1 MPDKNSA
8 HPLEDKQE
16 PVVESEEEKEEEDDD
31 SSESSTKEEEE
42 AQYEEDDYDYY
53 SDSDDS
59 EDDNNEPYIEETYEE
74 VEDDKSPEA
83 VLRKFNEVLDSR
95 EYKKRLEKEDRGY
108 VFYEDLFDFPED
120 PEKWREEDLEEY
132 WEDAPLGMTEP
143 GWDPVWADEE
153 DWEVVR
159 EELQAGRDPKIAPF
173 YVPYRRYFPAI
184 PDNHFDISN
193 PKSVIEELD
202 RIEEFLKWVSYIFPD
217 GSSYEGTVWDDLA
230 HGKGVYIAESGLVR
244 YEGEWLQNNMEG
256 HGVVEVDIPGREP
269 IPGSKLEAKMRA
281 EGQIIARDYMSPED
295 REWLEMDIEDSVML
309 SNGRYEIP
317 WDDNNE
323 WVRQFGK
330 KPEKGRYRYAG
341 QWKHGRMHGCG
352 VYEVNNRVI
361 FGRFYF
367 GELMQDS
374 TGCEADIATL
384 HSGIAEVAAAKA
396 RMFVNKPDGM
406 VREERGPYSD
416 PQHPYFYDED
426 DVWMAPGFI
435 NQFFEVPDYWKR
447 YVKDVDQEREMWL
460 NSFYKSPLRI
470 PMPAELS
477 YWWEKDEYPEF
488 VLINQE
494 PEPDPDDPSK
504 LIYTEDPLIVHT
516 PTGKVINY
524 VDDEKYGI
532 RLFWQPP
539 LEEGEDVDPSKTQFL
554 PLGYDEFFGQ
564 AVPGTKKESKLMGL
578 VVAVENFLRPIFEKL
593 DKWSE
598 EKKKG
603 SDLKL
608 KLIDQELE
616 FVEAQ
621 VCLEE
626 AIEDFENE
634 LKKQQKEEEKR
645 AEMTQVQSEDISS
658 IKADSESDEEEEEE
672 QDEETPVSFGTA
684 FEGEATKGPAKD
696 DRKEKGTKPG
706 ESPFSASS
714 LSFAS
719 ASLASAINF
728 NLKESLV
735 EWKKGKTQSDSTV
748 LFQGPWE
755 VSNSNSLMN
764 ASLVNFPQSYGP
776 YISLKSEQD
785 HRKILKKT
793 NKNSQLQMLARVLSG
808 PRVSFSPKNLPKG
821 HANLNPKL
829 TSEPEEDLHRI
840 LSLHIPLHNSI
851 PCPDLPF

>member
-1 MPDKNSA
+1 MPDENSDQ
-8 HPLEDKQE
+8 PSEEKQD
-16 PVVESEEEKEEEDDD
+16 PVVESDEEEED
-31 SSESSTKEEEE
+31 SSELSEEEEE
-42 AQYEEDDYDYY
+42 AQYDADDDEYY
-53 SDSDDS
+53 SDSDYS
-59 EDDNNEPYIEETYEE
+59 EDDNNVPYIEETYEE
-74 VEDDKSPEA
+74 VEEDKSPEA
-83 VLRKFNEVLDSR
+83 ILRKFNEVLDSR
-95 EYKKRLEKEDRGY
+95 EYKKSLKKEDRGY

-159 EELQAGRDPKIAPF
+159 EEIQAGRDPKIAPF

-230 HGKGVYIAESGLVR
+230 HGKGVFIAENGLVR

-295 REWLEMDIEDSVML
+295 REWLEKDIEDSVML
-309 SNGRYEIP
+309 ANGSYETP

-330 KPEKGRYRYAG
+330 KPEKGRYKYAG
-341 QWKHGRMHGCG
+341 QWKHSRMHGCG

-374 TGCEADIATL
+374 TGCDADIATL

-477 YWWEKDEYPEF
+477 YWWEKDENPEF
-488 VLINQE
+488 VLINEE

-504 LIYTEDPLIVHT
+504 FIYTEDPLIVHT
-516 PTGKVINY
+516 PTGKIINY

-539 LEEGEDVDPSKTQFL
+539 LEEGEDVDPSKAQFL
-554 PLGYDEFFGQ
+554 PLGYDEFFGR
-564 AVPGTKKESKLMGL
+564 AVPGPKKQSKLMRL
-578 VVAVENFLRPIFEKL
+578 VVAMENFLKPMFEKL
-593 DKWSE
+593 DKWAE
-598 EKKKG
+598 EKKKV

-616 FVEAQ
+616 LVEAQ
-621 VCLEE
+621 ICLEE
-626 AIEDFENE
+626 TIEDFENE

-645 AEMTQVQSEDISS
+645 AEMTQLESEEISP
-658 IKADSESDEEEEEE
+658 IKVESESDEEEEEE
-672 QDEETPVSFGTA
+672 QDEETLASFGSA
-684 FEGEATKGPAKD
+684 FEGEATKVPAKD
-696 DRKEKGTKPG
+696 DKKEGTRPG
-706 ESPFSASS
+706 GSPFSASS
-714 LSFAS
+714 LFFAS
-719 ASLASAINF
+719 ASLASAITF
-728 NLKESLV
+728 NLQESLLGL
-735 EWKKGKTQSDSTV
+735 KKGKTQSKSME
-748 LFQGPWE
+748 LLQGSQE
-755 VSNSNSLMN
+755 VSNSSPLMN
-764 ASLVNFPQSYGP
+764 GSLVNFPQSYGP
-776 YISLKSEQD
+776 YIRLKAVQD
-785 HRKILKKT
+785 HQKFLLKKT
-793 NKNSQLQMLARVLSG
+793 NKISQLQMLAKLLSG
-808 PRVSFSPKNLPKG
+808 PRASFNPKTSLPKG
-821 HANLNPKL
+821 HSDLNPKL
-829 TSEPEEDLHRI
+829 SLETKEDLHCI
-840 LSLHIPLHNSI
+840 LSLHIPLHNSNTMT
-851 PCPDLPF
+851 